1 MLEIIDLLPP
11 RRPARPQL
19 SKPLIIDMTRDE
31 HLNSAEPLP
40 KDLEAYLVIMPRG
53 PRRFHMYDVH
63 LRPGLATVIT
73 PDVRAW
79 KDQAARLRQ
88 KTAPAPVQ
96 QIRAVR

>member
-1 MLEIIDLLPP
+1 MRELIELPLR
-11 RRPARPQL
+11 RRPRTQL
-19 SKPLIIDMTRDE
+19 TKPLIIDMTRDE

-40 KDLEAYLVIMPRG
+40 EDLKAYLVIMPRG

-88 KTAPAPVQ
+88 HSAPASIQ
-96 QIRAVR
+96 QKRAAR